1 MTAHTPTA
9 TNNTLEIY
17 AALLQEKLSGDAAL
31 LASQEMLQ
39 LLMDSLADAVWW
51 KDTRSRYLGCNRVFA
66 SFAGVE
72 PVELLG
78 MTDREMPWADNE
90 EYSADWFIGWDQVVM
105 ESGQSKFGIV
115 EQVRSATGEPRWVAT
130 NKVPLRD
137 PSGEVIG
144 VLGTFQ
150 DVTERRNAEEA
161 LHRTLDE
168 LDERVRQRTADLL
181 RANESLRREVDERV
195 RLQAEE
201 RQQRAYA
208 EALRD
213 LAATTTATLD
223 LGAVLE
229 RVVSVVERLVTND
242 FTAVILNNDGE
253 LEMACQATGYG
264 YQAPEPARPDLAR
277 LTIIEALIDRPG
289 GPVVVEEPDRAVG
302 RAGCVLGAP
311 MSIGDHVVGYVM
323 VESATRGFFAAG
335 HSERLGAV
343 ADQAAAA
350 ISNVRLFHKA
360 SELAAQEERQRLAR
374 ELHDAVNQALWTASL
389 TADDILRSLG
399 KGEAVGDQVE
409 RLRRLT
415 RGALAEMR
423 TLLLE
428 LRPTE
433 LSESAIDDLILQL
446 VTALSS
452 RKSLEVSVDLEPV
465 DLDPEQKLA
474 FYRIAQE
481 ALNNVAR
488 HSEASRVEVCLTS
501 GRQVELVVRDNG
513 VGIDPATVPSGHLG
527 LSIMA
532 ERAAAVGAHLEIG
545 RAGTRGTVVRLTVA
559 SGGEGDG

>member
-1 MTAHTPTA
+1 MTVHTPTA

-72 PVELLG
+72 PAELIG
-78 MTDREMPWADNE
+78 KTDREMPWADNDA
-90 EYSADWFIGWDQVVM
+90 YSADWFIGWDQVVM
-105 ESGQSKFGIV
+105 ESGNSKFGIV
-115 EQVRSATGEPRWVAT
+115 EQIRSAAGEPRWVAT
-130 NKVPLRD
+130 NKIPLRD
-137 PSGEVIG
+137 PSGEIIG
-144 VLGTFQ
+144 ILGTFQ
-150 DVTERRNAEEA
+150 DVTERRNAEEE
-161 LHRTLDE
+161 LRRTLDE
-168 LDERVRQRTADLL
+168 LDERVRQRTGDLV

-208 EALRD
+208 DALRE

-223 LGAVLE
+223 LDAVLE
-229 RVVSVVERLVTND
+229 RVVAVVERLVTND
-242 FTAVILNNDGE
+242 FTAIILNVDGE
-253 LEMACQATGYG
+253 LDLARHATGFGYG
-264 YQAPEPARPDLAR
+264 VSDPDECDLSR
-277 LTIIEALIDRPG
+277 LTIIEALADDPTR
-289 GPVVVEEPDRAVG
+289 PVVVEDPPHAMGEAH
-302 RAGCVLGAP
+302 CVLGAP
-311 MSIGDHVVGYVM
+311 MSLGEHVVGYVI
-323 VESATRGFFAAG
+323 VESATPGFFAAG
-335 HSERLGAV
+335 HAERLGAV

-350 ISNVRLFHKA
+350 VSNVRLFHKA
-360 SELAAQEERQRLAR
+360 SELAALEERQRLAR

-389 TADDILRSLG
+389 TADNILRSIG
-399 KGEAVGDQVE
+399 NGEAVRDQAE

-433 LSESAIDDLILQL
+433 LTELAIDDLVAQL
-446 VTALSS
+446 ATAISS
-452 RKSLEVSVDLEPV
+452 RKALDVVVDLEPV
-465 DLDPEQKLA
+465 ELDPERKLA

-488 HSEASRVEVCLTS
+488 HAEASRVEVRLT
-501 GRQVELVVRDNG
+501 GGPPIELLVVDDG
-513 VGIDPATVPSGHLG
+513 VGFDSSVVRSGHLG

-532 ERAAAVGAHLEIG
+532 ERAAAIGADLEVE
-545 RAGTRGTVVRLTVA
+545 TTE
-559 SGGEGDG
+559 SGGTSLRLSLAPGDHDG